1 MFFLYEILLDIHQS
15 FTKVFENLANLRILR
30 VRLYFLTMMQAVV
43 RVAKRNDSS
52 LLGVIFFTS
61 MNKVGLKKV
70 GYRHVL

>member
-1 MFFLYEILLDIHQS
+1 MKYYWIFIRALRRFLRILQ
-15 FTKVFENLANLRILR
+15 NLRILR

>member
-1 MFFLYEILLDIHQS
+1 MKLLDIHQS
-15 FTKVFENLANLRILR
+15 FTKVFETLAKFKILR
-30 VRLYFLTMMQAVV
+30 ARLYFLTMIQAVV
-43 RVAKRNDSS
+43 RVAKRSDSS

>member
-1 MFFLYEILLDIHQS
+1 
-15 FTKVFENLANLRILR
+15 
-30 VRLYFLTMMQAVV
+30 MMQAVV
-43 RVAKRNDSS
+43 RVAKRSDSS